1 MKDYQPDYT
10 GKFYDAYGHYEWDL
24 LEATAHGRLQ
34 EIIHIDFM
42 RRYVRSGDWVLDAGS
57 GPGRFTVAAAKL
69 GSNVT
74 ALDLSEGQLELAK
87 EKVREAGLLEAVH
100 ALKPGDIAD
109 LSIFSDGQFDAVV
122 CYGGPLSYV
131 CDQRHRAACDTITE
145 SPKGT
150 LQLWSGL
157 IWTVSFGVGCIL
169 GTQIKEGGGNA
180 VCKKRRRGNF
190 PYPSL

>member
-10 GKFYDAYGHYEWDL
+10 GKFYDAYGRYEWDR

-34 EIIHIDFM
+34 EIIHTDFM
-42 RRYVRSGDWVLDAGS
+42 RRYVRSGDRVLDAGS

-109 LSIFSDGQFDAVV
+109 LSLFSDGQFDAAV
-122 CYGGPLSYV
+122 CYGGPVL
-131 CDQRHRAACDTITE
+131 R
-145 SPKGT
+145 
-150 LQLWSGL
+150 L
-157 IWTVSFGVGCIL
+157 
-169 GTQIKEGGGNA
+169 
-180 VCKKRRRGNF
+180 
-190 PYPSL
+190 